1 MLIVK
6 EILQPIKFSQNKMN
20 LTGQIDTWRIH
31 LVLKGIFICAKLM
44 QLIQLSLALDLTP
57 VKFLLLELHFLGD
70 LEQAKTI
77 GNEGRVEG
85 ESILFCYVPY

>member
-1 MLIVK
+1 M
-6 EILQPIKFSQNKMN
+6 
-20 LTGQIDTWRIH
+20 
-31 LVLKGIFICAKLM
+31 LKGIFICAKLM

-85 ESILFCYVPY
+85 ESILFCYIPY